1 MSILAGLSRALQ
13 INRHGV
19 VTSHQGRQRTW
30 TEFADRVARFAGA
43 LRGLGVQQ
51 DTRVAIL
58 ALNSDR
64 YLDYYYA
71 VPWAG
76 GLVVPLNVRLA
87 APELIEILNDAGAEI
102 LIVDEAMSAL
112 LPALRAGLKSVRRI
126 VLIDSGQAIEDAVEL
141 EAIIDAATPVEPATA
156 PHGAPYGLFYTGGT
170 TGRGKGVIL
179 THAGITANAM
189 NMIAEIGFDESTV
202 YIHAGPMFH
211 LADSAATFG
220 VTMCGGS
227 HVFVARFDPNPT
239 LETIQASRATH
250 TVIVPTMINMLVNS
264 PAMATTDV
272 SSLQLIMYGGAPM
285 PEALL
290 RQAIATLPGCR
301 FLQAYGMT
309 ELSPAATF
317 LSPKFN
323 VLDGPGA
330 GRLRSAG
337 RAAHSV
343 ELRIVD
349 DNDQEVPRGT
359 VGEIVVRGPMVM
371 QGYWQQ
377 PELTAKTLRGG
388 WMHTGDLASMDDEGF
403 VFIVDRAK
411 DMIITGGEN
420 VYSAEVE
427 NAVCQHPA
435 VAMCAVIGIAD
446 PQWGERVH
454 AVVLPKPGQAVTADE
469 IIGHCRALV
478 GGYKVPRSVEIR
490 TEPMPISGA
499 GKVLKT
505 VLRAQARP
513 SFRHP

>member
-19 VTSHQGRQRTW
+19 ATNHQGRQRSW
-30 TEFADRVARFAGA
+30 AEFADRVARFAAA
-43 LRGLGVQQ
+43 LRALGVEHE
-51 DTRVAIL
+51 TRVAIL

-112 LPALRAGLKSVRRI
+112 LPALRAGLKSVRRV
-126 VLIDSGQAIEDAVEL
+126 VLIDGGPPALDEGVAL
-141 EAIIDAATPVEPATA
+141 EAIIGAARPVEPATA
-156 PHGAPYGLFYTGGT
+156 PPGAPYGLFYTDGT

-189 NMIAEIGFDESTV
+189 NMIAEIGFDESSV

-227 HVFVARFDPNPT
+227 HVFVGRFDPILA
-239 LETIQASRATH
+239 LETIQGSRATH
-250 TVIVPTMINMLVNS
+250 SVMVPTMINMMVNS
-264 PAMATTDV
+264 PAIATTDV
-272 SSLQLIMYGGAPM
+272 SSLRLLMYGGAPM

-290 RQAIATLPGCR
+290 RQAMATLPGCG

-309 ELSPAATF
+309 ELSPVATF
-317 LSPKFN
+317 LSPDYHA
-323 VLDGPGA
+323 VDGPRA

-343 ELRIVD
+343 EIRIVD
-349 DNDQEVPRGT
+349 DQDREVPRGT

-377 PELTAKTLRGG
+377 PELTARTLRGG

-446 PQWGERVH
+446 AQWGERVH
-454 AVVLPKPGQAVTADE
+454 AVVVPKPGQTVTPDE
-469 IIGHCRALV
+469 IVGHCRSLV

-505 VLRAQARP
+505 VLRAEHRP
-513 SFRHP
+513 